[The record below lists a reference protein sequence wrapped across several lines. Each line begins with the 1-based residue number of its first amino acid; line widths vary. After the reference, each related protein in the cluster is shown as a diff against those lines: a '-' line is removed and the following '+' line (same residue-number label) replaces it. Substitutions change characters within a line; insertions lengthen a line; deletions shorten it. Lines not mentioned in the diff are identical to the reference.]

1 MSGISEAV
9 VEQGLFPEELQGRV
23 RGLPPLLK
31 WAGGKRWLVPVLAPL
46 WRSHAHRRWVDP
58 FCGGLA
64 LPLALGPERALLN
77 DINPHLINFYRQ
89 VQQGLRLSLPMAPER
104 GLYEAYRKR
113 FNELIREGKTW
124 TQEAAQ
130 LFYYLNRT
138 GYNGLCRFN
147 RKGEY
152 NVPFGRYKKVEYARD
167 FQPYQLLMREW
178 EFCCGDFEEV
188 RLESDDF
195 LYADPPYDV
204 EFRQYTAEGF
214 SWEDQLRLA
223 EWLYRHR
230 GPVVVSGQATERI
243 VQLYE
248 RLGFRLRFVRG
259 PRLINCTGD
268 RTPAVEMIAV
278 RNL

>member
-1 MSGISEAV
+1 
-9 VEQGLFPEELQGRV
+9 
-23 RGLPPLLK
+23 
-31 WAGGKRWLVPVLAPL
+31 
-46 WRSHAHRRWVDP
+46 
-58 FCGGLA
+58 
-64 LPLALGPERALLN
+64 
-77 DINPHLINFYRQ
+77 
-89 VQQGLRLSLPMAPER
+89 
-104 GLYEAYRKR
+104 
-113 FNELIREGKTW
+113 
-124 TQEAAQ
+124 
-130 LFYYLNRT
+130 
-138 GYNGLCRFN
+138 
-147 RKGEY
+147 
-152 NVPFGRYKKVEYARD
+152 
-167 FQPYQLLMREW
+167 MREW